1 MRFMGFVEERRGLR
15 AINATIALHRLAGAV
30 LQRYTLAKARRAAL
44 DYEDLIAKSVF
55 LLGGQELASWVMFKL
70 DRGIDHIL
78 VDEAQDTSPEQWQ
91 IVKALASEFFGDAG
105 ARSEVRT
112 LFVVGDE
119 KQSIYSFQGADLD
132 AVRRHGQGVRRDGA
146 ATPGSPGGA
155 SPSICRSAPFR
166 RCSPPSTASLPT
178 MAARPACRAKPPS
191 CAMRASPGPRR
202 RRRGVADR
210 GRGRHR

>member
-1 MRFMGFVEERRGLR
+1 MTKGIAAAHADLDAALSTAQMRFVRFVEERRGLR

-44 DYEDLIAKSVF
+44 DYEDLISKSVF

-132 AVRRHGQGVRRDGA
+132 AVRRHGQGVRARWRR
-146 ATPGSPGGA
+146 TPGSPGGA
-155 SPSICRSAPFR
+155 SRSICRSAPFR
-166 RCSPPSTASLPT
+166 RCSPP
-178 MAARPACRAKPPS
+178 
-191 CAMRASPGPRR
+191 
-202 RRRGVADR
+202 
-210 GRGRHR
+210 